1 MSDGGRDA
9 QAGSSADHR
18 GEVGRF
24 RSEQA
29 RGRFLKLLNTVLESW
44 PEHTDSSIETSFGT
58 TAYTSVPPARQTA
71 FAGSGSTPLILLQ
84 GGNSTIAGWTKLVAP
99 WSKTRTVIAVDTI
112 WEAGRSTQL
121 VPMNNG
127 ELVSQWFDEVIDGLG
142 LKSVHLVGYS
152 YGAWAALNQVYR
164 SPDRL
169 ATVTAIDPPGAIAGI
184 PLRAWARMIR
194 LMRGGREE
202 ALEFLAWVRNG
213 ELPAPPMR
221 ELLLSSTLDFVKR
234 GSPLPK
240 KLRADEWAAITV
252 PSQVV
257 IAGNSQF
264 VPRRALR
271 TLRRHAPGIDVHVLD
286 GIGHAV
292 LSDAPEEAD
301 SIVEELITKFD
312 ER

>member
-1 MSDGGRDA
+1 
-9 QAGSSADHR
+9 
-18 GEVGRF
+18 
-24 RSEQA
+24 
-29 RGRFLKLLNTVLESW
+29 
-44 PEHTDSSIETSFGT
+44 
-58 TAYTSVPPARQTA
+58 
-71 FAGSGSTPLILLQ
+71 
-84 GGNSTIAGWTKLVAP
+84 
-99 WSKTRTVIAVDTI
+99 
-112 WEAGRSTQL
+112 
-121 VPMNNG
+121 
-127 ELVSQWFDEVIDGLG
+127 
-142 LKSVHLVGYS
+142 
-152 YGAWAALNQVYR
+152 
-164 SPDRL
+164 
-169 ATVTAIDPPGAIAGI
+169 
-184 PLRAWARMIR
+184 
-194 LMRGGREE
+194 
-202 ALEFLAWVRNG
+202 
-213 ELPAPPMR
+213 APPMR